1 MIKRVIWPALVY
13 FALVFS
19 AGFMLGV
26 MRVLLIVPV
35 VGERPAELLELPVM
49 VLVSLLAARWIV
61 RRFAIGAGV
70 TNRLSVGF
78 TALFLLLLAEAMLV
92 LWVQQISLSEYV
104 SSRDPVSGSAYAI
117 ALLLF
122 ALMPWFVDTRRSRK
136 KEGTADQRAM
146 SD

>member
-1 MIKRVIWPALVY
+1 M
-13 FALVFS
+13 
-19 AGFMLGV
+19 
-26 MRVLLIVPV
+26 
-35 VGERPAELLELPVM
+35 
-49 VLVSLLAARWIV
+49 
-61 RRFAIGAGV
+61 
-70 TNRLSVGF
+70 
-78 TALFLLLLAEAMLV
+78 